1 MSARNLNFE
10 IIKNNPRIYTEVQNK
25 ISSICDVV
33 AYLK

>member
-10 IIKNNPRIYTEVQNK
+10 IKQSKNLYKVQNK
-25 ISSICDVV
+25 ISSIFDVV